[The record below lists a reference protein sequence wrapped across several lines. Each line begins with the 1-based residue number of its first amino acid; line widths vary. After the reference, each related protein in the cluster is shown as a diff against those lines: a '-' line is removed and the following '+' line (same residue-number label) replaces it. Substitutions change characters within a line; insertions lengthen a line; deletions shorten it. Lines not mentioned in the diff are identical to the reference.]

1 MATGDKFALF
11 FDILFWGLGI
21 LTVAISH
28 SYLQKRGM
36 REGEFHILMLAAVI
50 GMMVLASATSLVTVF
65 LGLELLSIALY
76 VASGFAR
83 DDSRSQEA
91 AAKYLLVGAF
101 PTPSFLY

>member
-1 MATGDKFALF
+1 MATGDNFALF
-11 FDILFWGLGI
+11 FDILFAGLGI

-65 LGLELLSIALY
+65 LGLELLSIAPY
-76 VASGFAR
+76 FASGFALV
-83 DDSRSQEA
+83 DSPSPA
-91 AAKYLLVGAF
+91 APANSLPVPAF
-101 PTPSFLY
+101 AL